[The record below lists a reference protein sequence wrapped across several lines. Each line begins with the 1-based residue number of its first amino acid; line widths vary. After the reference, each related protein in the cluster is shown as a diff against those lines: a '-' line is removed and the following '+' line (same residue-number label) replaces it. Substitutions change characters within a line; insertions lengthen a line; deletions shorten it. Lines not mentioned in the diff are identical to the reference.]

1 MVFFKEAS
9 EYVFIDRFLSIPN
22 TKMITYFW
30 QKNISPLFFSIE
42 FLSEEKI
49 TFNAVTRLL

>member
-9 EYVFIDRFLSIPN
+9 EHVFIDRFLSIPD

-30 QKNISPLFFSIE
+30 QRKISPLFFSID

-49 TFNAVTRLL
+49 TFNAVI